1 MDYKTLIEML
11 KHAPRNNLGLTSFQS
26 LEWDAVDAI
35 NTLLIEN
42 QTLRNAANEV
52 KNQAKT
58 VETELKQFR
67 DERLKV
73 QYHGEELTVREL
85 CDRLETAEKNLS
97 AVGRNASYVNK
108 FPHKGQ
114 TVWYI
119 DDKGKPEK
127 GTVFSVEI
135 KNGILDSFSIDF
147 EDDFDEFN
155 GTAWGKYVFDN
166 PDGKR
171 MEE

>member
-11 KHAPRNNLGLTSFQS
+11 KYAPRNNLGLTSFQS
-26 LEWDAVDAI
+26 LEWDAADAI

-42 QTLRNAANEV
+42 QTLRNASNGF

-58 VETELKQFR
+58 VEIELKQLR
-67 DERLKV
+67 DERMKV

-85 CDRLETAEKNLS
+85 CDRLEMAEKSFS

-119 DDKGKPEK
+119 DDKDEPEK
-127 GTVFSVEI
+127 GVVFSVDI
-135 KNGILDSFSIDF
+135 VNGVLDTFSVDF
-147 EDDFDEFN
+147 DDDFDEFY
-155 GTAWGKYVFDN
+155 GDAWGSCVFDN
-166 PDGKR
+166 PDGR
-171 MEE
+171 